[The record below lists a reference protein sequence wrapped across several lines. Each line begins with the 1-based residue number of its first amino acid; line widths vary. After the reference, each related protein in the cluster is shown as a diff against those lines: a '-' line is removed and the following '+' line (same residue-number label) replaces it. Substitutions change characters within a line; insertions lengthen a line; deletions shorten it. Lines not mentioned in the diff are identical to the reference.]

1 MSIRS
6 ITNEDWSQVR
16 AIYQKGIETKVATFE
31 TSPPENYE
39 EWSKK
44 FDQDNVFVHESN
56 GEVNG
61 WISLSKFSSRCCYEG
76 VGEVSIYIH
85 PDAKRSGIG
94 TKLYNHLEASAKSS
108 GYWTIQAQLF
118 TSNIASKAL
127 FDSLGFR
134 EVGVRKNIG
143 KLDGEWVDNFLLE
156 KSIVKN

>member
-76 VGEVSIYIH
+76 VGS
-85 PDAKRSGIG
+85 
-94 TKLYNHLEASAKSS
+94 LYLYSP
-108 GYWTIQAQLF
+108 
-118 TSNIASKAL
+118 
-127 FDSLGFR
+127 
-134 EVGVRKNIG
+134 
-143 KLDGEWVDNFLLE
+143 
-156 KSIVKN
+156 